1 MYPYGVGRYIPERE
15 CICTTDSKYPEGA
28 AVVLRD
34 YPGFRKIYIAT
45 GFTDLRKGIDGL
57 AAIVQMQFHLSPFQ
71 KDVLFLF
78 CGRKQNR
85 FKALVWE
92 GDGFL
97 LLYKRI
103 EAGRIQW
110 PKTMKDVEELD
121 QDDLKQLLDGYAILQ
136 KSTIRQVSY
145 TRTL

>member
-1 MYPYGVGRYIPERE
+1 M
-15 CICTTDSKYPEGA
+15 
-28 AVVLRD
+28 LRD
-34 YPGFRKIYIAT
+34 CSGFRKIYIAT
-45 GFTDLRKGIDGL
+45 GYTDLRKGIDGL
-57 AAIVQMQFHLSPFQ
+57 AAIVQMQFNLPPFQ

-103 EAGRIQW
+103 ESGRLQW
-110 PKTMKDVEELD
+110 PKTSKDVEELD
-121 QDDLKQLLDGYAILQ
+121 PDEYRKLLDGFAILQ
-136 KSTIRQVSY
+136 KSTIHPVTCSRI
-145 TRTL
+145 L